1 MTSRDEDEKPLD
13 PVQERLRRK
22 MVRLLATSI
31 GIMFVGVMAVLAAV
45 VYKLSTSTDVKPGA
59 TLALEL
65 PAGAEIADMALD
77 GDRALL
83 RLRTDAG
90 EELRLIS
97 LADGSLIERIT
108 LTPATPR

>member
-31 GIMFVGVMAVLAAV
+31 GIMFIGVMAVLAAV

-59 TLALEL
+59 MIALDL
-65 PAGAEIADMALD
+65 PAGASIEDMALD

-83 RLRTDAG
+83 RLRTSAG

-108 LTPATPR
+108 LAPQTPR